1 MISDTL
7 YPVAIHLNALNVKF
21 HTLVCYKTKRL
32 SYPNLARNSNPY
44 HYNNVTA
51 SRLILCDR
59 HLALQFAN
67 FAKYLNLFDTHAEK
81 IPLLVG
87 TASHPI
93 KNILNDNKRLKPS
106 YATKRKYRASYS
118 MHMQNL
124 KLNGANHEKR
134 CHSSLPKI
142 TSDIRT

>member
-7 YPVAIHLNALNVKF
+7 YPVAIDLNALNVKL

-32 SYPNLARNSNPY
+32 GHPNHACNNPCR
-44 HYNNVTA
+44 YNNVTT
-51 SRLILCDR
+51 SPLILCNR
-59 HLALQFAN
+59 HLAFLFAN
-67 FAKYLNLFDTHAEK
+67 LAKYLNLFDTHAKK

-93 KNILNDNKRLKPS
+93 KNVLNDNKRLKPS
-106 YATKRKYRASYS
+106 YATKRKYRTSYS

-142 TSDIRT
+142 TSNIRT